1 MNDCHSERSEES
13 QETIMF
19 NIGNIKIES
28 NAGLFIIAG
37 PCVIESEA
45 ICLDIA
51 EKLAQISKKT
61 GVPVIFK
68 ASFDKANRS
77 SIESFRGPGMEKGL
91 AILQKIK
98 QKTSLSILTDV
109 HEISQVAPTA
119 QIVDCLQ
126 IPAFLC
132 RQTDLLA
139 ACGNTSKPVNVKK
152 GQFMSPDEMK
162 NAVEKIRSTG
172 NEKIM
177 LTERGTFFGYNR
189 LVNDMTAIPA
199 MKKFGC
205 PVIFDATHSTQQPGG
220 LGNASAGSPQ
230 LAPILAKA
238 AVAAGADGLFLEVH
252 TDPKNAKSDAAT
264 IMPIEWAEKLL
275 AECKKIYEIVKN

>member
-1 MNDCHSERSEES
+1 VPGDFKE
-13 QETIMF
+13 IFMF
-19 NIGNIKIES
+19 NIGNIKIEP
-28 NAGLFIIAG
+28 NAGLFVIAG
-37 PCVIESEA
+37 PCVIETEQ

-51 EKLAQISKKT
+51 TKLLDISKKT
-61 GVPVIFK
+61 NVPIIFK

-91 AILQKIK
+91 AILDNIRK
-98 QKTSLSILTDV
+98 KTGMPILTDV
-109 HEISQVAPTA
+109 HEVAQVAEVA
-119 QIVDCLQ
+119 KVVDCLQ

-139 ACGNTSKPVNVKK
+139 ACGKTGKPINVKK

-162 NAVEKIRSTG
+162 NAVEKIRSTS

-199 MKKFGC
+199 MKKYGC

-220 LGNASAGSPQ
+220 LGNASAGCREMSPV
-230 LAPILAKA
+230 LAKS

-264 IMPIEWAEKLL
+264 VMPIEWVENLL
-275 AECKKIYEIVKN
+275 IKCSKIHNI

>member
-1 MNDCHSERSEES
+1 
-13 QETIMF
+13 MF
-19 NIGNIKIES
+19 TVGSIKIDS
-28 NAGLFIIAG
+28 NTGLFIIAG
-37 PCVIESEA
+37 PCVIETEQ

-51 EKLAQISKKT
+51 AKLLEISKKT
-61 GVPVIFK
+61 HIPVIFK

-77 SIESFRGPGMEKGL
+77 SIDSFRGPGMEKGL
-91 AILQKIK
+91 AILDSVRK
-98 QKTSLSILTDV
+98 KTGLPILTDV
-109 HEISQVAPTA
+109 HEVQQVAQTA
-119 QIVDCLQ
+119 KVVDCLQ

-139 ACGNTSKPVNVKK
+139 ACGKTGKPVNIKK
-152 GQFMSPDEMK
+152 RQFMSPDEMK

-189 LVNDMTAIPA
+189 LVNDMTALPI

-220 LGNASAGSPQ
+220 LGNASAGCREMSPF
-230 LAPILAKA
+230 LAKA
-238 AVAAGADGLFLEVH
+238 AIAAGADALFLEVH

-264 IMPIEWAEKLL
+264 IMPIEWVEKLV
-275 AECKKIYEIVKN
+275 ADCQKIYQITH